1 MSDLLFDR
9 QEVQALLRK
18 RVEGFSAGYRQNL
31 AILGPEGMG
40 KTTLLKHFLQ
50 NELPPS
56 HQLMPIYLEV
66 HGEENLVE
74 WATRFV
80 QTFLYAILQMQR
92 QESFPARF
100 PELLEVCHSLVP
112 QTAALGKRILSL
124 AEAGRSDEAYNQLWD
139 LPQVATQETGHRV
152 LLVLDE
158 FHRLRCL
165 SVREPFQSLGRRI
178 MVQGTTM
185 FLVLSSELG
194 AARSIL
200 REGLAL
206 LFGQFETVE
215 ISALSAASCR
225 KAIRS
230 IWPEA
235 RSDAFLEYIL
245 MELAQGHPYR
255 LSLLLEA
262 LRGEASTHSLV
273 DPETFVLELLER
285 LFLHPHS
292 VLRQRFEVRLRSLPS
307 HRSRTFCV
315 QVLGVVAGGAHRL
328 PHILEAVGRS
338 PSQVTRALRV
348 LQEAQLVI
356 KRGIFHEIP
365 ERLFQLWMVTA
376 HPVLQGVGLV
386 GPEQARHTF
395 REVTRIWLQGVQG
408 AIRRP
413 VVERVAE
420 LMRQWQDELTEIE
433 GRRTLLPEFK
443 EVEVVPGPGDRPSVL
458 ARRRAGKKGGWW
470 VVPWTDPL
478 DEGQARQLV
487 QQLRHFLP
495 FKEYRK
501 VLIGIH
507 PVEINARLVLQE
519 GRIRLWDLQGF
530 NSLLDLYGLT
540 RLPVPEGVV
549 EFSGQMVPM
558 LEGVKTPQQRVPDST
573 EVVG

>member
-1 MSDLLFDR
+1 MNSLLFDR
-9 QEVQALLRK
+9 HEVLALLRK
-18 RVEGFSAGYRQNL
+18 RVEGFLSGYRQNL
-31 AILGPEGMG
+31 AVLGPEGMG
-40 KTTLLKHFLQ
+40 KSTLLRHFLKD
-50 NELPPS
+50 ELPPMG
-56 HQLMPIYLEV
+56 HLMPIYLEV
-66 HGEENLVE
+66 SGEENLVE

-80 QTFLYAILQMQR
+80 QTLLYAVLQMRR
-92 QESFPARF
+92 QQALPAQLS
-100 PELLEVCHSLVP
+100 ELLEVCSTLVP
-112 QTAALGKRILSL
+112 QTAALAKRILSL
-124 AEAGRSDEAYNQLWD
+124 ADAGKSDEAYSQLWD
-139 LPQVATQETGHRV
+139 LPQMATQETEHRV

-165 SVREPFQSLGRRI
+165 AVREPFQALGKKI
-178 MVQGTTM
+178 MVQGTTL
-185 FLVLSSELG
+185 FLVVSSELG

-206 LFGQFETVE
+206 LFGQFEAVE
-215 ISALSAASCR
+215 ISGLSAASCR
-225 KAIRS
+225 RAIRS
-230 IWPEA
+230 VWPET
-235 RSDAFLEYIL
+235 RGDLFLEYIF
-245 MELAQGHPYR
+245 MELAQGHPHR
-255 LSLLLEA
+255 LNLLLEV
-262 LRGEASTHSLV
+262 LERDLSTRGPVESGH
-273 DPETFVLELLER
+273 FILELLEG
-285 LFLHPHS
+285 LFLSPQS
-292 VLRQRFEVRLRSLPS
+292 AVRQQFEARLRSLPS
-307 HRSRTFCV
+307 HRSRTFYT
-315 QVLGVVAGGAHRL
+315 QVLGVVAGGAHRFSK
-328 PHILEAVGRS
+328 ISEAVGRS
-338 PSQVTRALRV
+338 PSQVKRALQV
-348 LQEAQLVI
+348 LQEAQLIV
-356 KRGIFHEIP
+356 KRGIFYEIP
-365 ERLFQLWMVTA
+365 DRLFQLWMVTA

-386 GPEQARHTF
+386 GQEQARHTF

-443 EVEVVPGPGDRPSVL
+443 EVEVIPGPGDRPSVL

-470 VVPWTDPL
+470 VVPWTDSL

-558 LEGVKTPQQRVPDST
+558 LEGVKTPQQRVSDST